1 MVTIADVARDAGV
14 SASTV
19 SYVLSGKRSISPDT
33 RRRVEASI
41 RRLGYHP
48 HAGARALASSRTN
61 VLALVVP
68 LRADIHVP
76 VVMRFVTSVVTA
88 AREHD
93 HDVLLLTNDEGPDGL
108 RRVAASAIADAI
120 LVMDV
125 EADEPRIPVLRS
137 LLRPAVLIGVPDD
150 PEDLSC
156 VDLDFHAA
164 AGRSVHHLADLRH
177 TEIGLVGPSPA
188 VYERGTSFA
197 GRFLRGFTGA
207 AAERGLETTTLPC
220 PPDYEA
226 VRDCLDRMFAERP
239 GITGLVVHNEAVLGT
254 VLSEC
259 HRRGRRVP
267 DDISVVAVCPED
279 MAHSFPVPLTTVA
292 IPSDEV
298 GRIAVDMVIRKLNG
312 VTAPEVRLLSP
323 RLHQAGSTAPRG

>member
-19 SYVLSGKRSISPDT
+19 SYVLSGKRSISAET

-41 RRLGYHP
+41 RKLGYHP

-61 VLALVVP
+61 VLALVMP
-68 LRADIHVP
+68 LRTDIDVP
-76 VVMRFVTSVVTA
+76 VVMRFVTSVVTV

-93 HDVLLLTNDEGPDGL
+93 HDVLLLTNDEGPQGL

-150 PEDLSC
+150 PQDLSC
-156 VDLDFHAA
+156 VDLDFRAA
-164 AGRSVHHLADLRH
+164 AARCVHHLADLGH
-177 TEIGLVGPSPA
+177 TDVALVGPSPT

-197 GRFLRGFTGA
+197 GRFLRGFDDA
-207 AAERGLETTTLPC
+207 VRERGLRGGAYQC
-220 PPDYEA
+220 PPSHEA
-226 VRDCLDRMFAERP
+226 ARACVAEVLTRQP
-239 GITGLVVHNEAVLGT
+239 DITGLVVHNEAALGT
-254 VLSEC
+254 VLSELD
-259 HRRGRRVP
+259 RRGRKVP
-267 DDISVVAVCPED
+267 EDISVVAVCPED
-279 MAHSFPVPLTTVA
+279 MADGFAVPLTAVP

-298 GRIAVDMVIRKLNG
+298 GRLAVEMVLRRLDG
-312 VTAPEVRLLSP
+312 EVAPEVRLLSP
-323 RLHQAGSTAPRG
+323 RLRRGGSTTPRR

>member
-19 SYVLSGKRSISPDT
+19 SYVLSGKRSISAET

-61 VLALVVP
+61 VLALVMP
-68 LRADIHVP
+68 LRTDIDVP

-93 HDVLLLTNDEGPDGL
+93 HDVLLLTNDEGPQGL

-137 LLRPAVLIGVPDD
+137 LLRPAVLIGVPDE

-164 AGRSVHHLADLRH
+164 AARCVHHLADLGH
-177 TEIGLVGPSPA
+177 TDVALIGPSPT

-197 GRFLRGFTGA
+197 GRFLNGFEGA
-207 AAERGLETTTLPC
+207 VRERGLRGGTYPC
-220 PPDYEA
+220 PPSHEA
-226 VRDCLDRMFAERP
+226 ARACLDEVLTRQP
-239 GITGLVVHNEAVLGT
+239 DVTGIVVHNEAALGT
-254 VLSEC
+254 VLSGLD
-259 HRRGRRVP
+259 RRGRKVP
-267 DDISVVAVCPED
+267 EDVSVVAVCPED
-279 MAHSFPVPLTTVA
+279 MADGFAVPLTAVP

-298 GRIAVDMVIRKLNG
+298 GRIAVEMVLRQLRG
-312 VTAPEVRLLSP
+312 DAAPEVRLLSP
-323 RLHQAGSTAPRG
+323 RLREGGSTAPRW